1 MENVVWFE
9 SLDSTHAAALR
20 LMAHMDSEDLAL
32 RPTLLVAGT
41 QTTGVGR
48 SRRRWLSPPGGLYL
62 NWIAAGLSDEVV
74 SCLPMLAA
82 AAALSSIREIGVEGP
97 GIKWP
102 NDILVDGRKLAGL
115 LVHARRAG
123 ITMVTVGLGVNLR
136 PVGTLPDIPIQ
147 PPVSLDEIFG
157 VETATEVALDLVV
170 AFVRRLV
177 GFVSDPAPALVLWR
191 EGLIHRQSDCL
202 KVRLASGEELT
213 GLFAGLTDEGFL
225 RLEQDH
231 GVRILTGGDIIES

>member
-1 MENVVWFE
+1 MGHV
-9 SLDSTHAAALR
+9 
-20 LMAHMDSEDLAL
+20 DSEGLAL
-32 RPTLLVAGT
+32 RPTLLVAGA
-41 QTTGVGR
+41 QSTGMGR

-62 NWIAAGLSDEVV
+62 NWIAAGFSDEVV

-102 NDILVDGRKLAGL
+102 NDILVNGSKLAGL
-115 LVHARRAG
+115 LIHARRAV

-136 PVGTLPDIPIQ
+136 PVGPLPDHPMQ

-157 VETATEVALDLVV
+157 VETATEVAVDLIV

-177 GFVSDPAPALVLWR
+177 GFVADPAPALVLWR
-191 EGLIHRQSDCL
+191 DGLIHRRGDSL
-202 KVRLASGEELT
+202 MVRLASGEELP

-225 RLEQDH
+225 RLEQDD
-231 GVRILTGGDIIES
+231 GVRIITGGDVIEG